1 MASFE
6 TQSRRNRVYVQP
18 MSTDLRAIVDRFVQ
32 EITETIRAEVQTA
45 LSGAFGPEAVRGGR
59 SGRGNGRAGRGA
71 PVARRGRG
79 GKRTADELEALAAKL
94 RSYIAKH
101 PGERIEHIGKALG
114 VSSKELALPVR
125 KLIADRAISTKGQRR
140 ATKYFVTGSR

>member
-1 MASFE
+1 
-6 TQSRRNRVYVQP
+6 
-18 MSTDLRAIVDRFVQ
+18 MSTDLRAIVDRFVR
-32 EITETIRAEVQTA
+32 EITETIQAQVQSA
-45 LSGAFGPEAVRGGR
+45 LSGAFGSEAIRGRR
-59 SGRGNGRAGRGA
+59 SGRGSGRVGRPPA
-71 PVARRGRG
+71 SSARGRS

-125 KLIADRAISTKGQRR
+125 KLIADKAISTKGQRR